1 MLHQIQ
7 YRISNA
13 DRFKV
18 IRPSMYFR
26 EIKYISTRL
35 NEPLFG
41 AQVIDNRLKVS
52 SCAKHEVQ
60 KRSK

>member
-7 YRISNA
+7 NRISNA

-18 IRPSMYFR
+18 IRTFMYFR
-26 EIKYISTRL
+26 EIKYIFTRL

-41 AQVIDNRLKVS
+41 IQVMDNRLKVS
-52 SCAKHEVQ
+52 RCAKHEVQ
-60 KRSK
+60 TRSK